1 MCDFFSDIFFEKV
14 FSVPIFFSEL
24 DFFFGYSF
32 DVKIHDLS
40 IYEVF
45 RAIPELLRG
54 LIDRRV
60 AGCRKKSVKILK
72 ITGSSYRVIGGPGA
86 EKIFRGGLQASR
98 SGR

>member
-1 MCDFFSDIFFEKV
+1 MCDFFSDTFFGKV

-24 DFFFGYSF
+24 DFFSGYSF

-54 LIDRRV
+54 LID
-60 AGCRKKSVKILK
+60 
-72 ITGSSYRVIGGPGA
+72 
-86 EKIFRGGLQASR
+86 
-98 SGR
+98 